1 MITTRKVRIGA
12 SLFLVLLGLLLLLAP
27 GAGAQAPGKVGVL
40 NVKGPITPVV
50 LSYLNRG
57 LEYAQDGEVSLLVIQ
72 LDTPGGSV
80 EVMKSLTDAMLRS
93 SVPIVVWVGPEGA
106 RAASAGTF
114 VVLAAHVAAMAPGT
128 TIGAASVVSMQGEEL
143 DETSKAKITND
154 LTARIRNFTQRRGP
168 QAQEWAE
175 RTVTEAV
182 AATADE
188 VYKLGVIDYIAL
200 SIPDLLRQMDGKTV
214 HVAGQDVVLR
224 TADMLVETLPM
235 TLPEQFLHLITD
247 PNIAF
252 ILLTLGLN
260 ALLFELS
267 SPGGFAA
274 GIIGG
279 ICLVLGLY
287 ALGVLSVNWT
297 GILFIVLA
305 FILFI
310 VDIKAATHGV
320 LTAGGIASFI
330 FGALILFSSPIYTIS
345 RALVF
350 TVALATGAFF
360 AFAVS
365 KALLAQKRQPSTG
378 REALIGKRAIVRA
391 PLAPEGFVLLAG
403 ELWKARAQEGTIGYG
418 ETVEVVGMEGFTVIV
433 RAVRSET

>member
-1 MITTRKVRIGA
+1 MNANRKVRIA
-12 SLFLVLLGLLLLLAP
+12 ISLSAAILGLVLLLVAP
-27 GAGAQAPGKVGVL
+27 AGAQAPGKVGVL
-40 NVKGPITPVV
+40 NVKGAITPVV

-57 LEYAQDGEVSLLVIQ
+57 LRYAQDGNVSLLVIQ

-80 EVMKSLTDAMLRS
+80 EIMKSLTDEMIRS
-93 SVPIVVWVGPEGA
+93 SVPIAVWVGPEGA

-128 TIGAASVVSMQGEEL
+128 TIGAASVVSMQGQEL

-154 LTARIRNFTQRRGP
+154 LTARIRNFTQRRGA
-168 QAQEWAE
+168 QAQDWAE
-175 RTVTEAV
+175 RAVTEAI

-188 VYKLGVIDYIAL
+188 VYKLGVIDYIAPT
-200 SIPDLLRQMDGKTV
+200 IPDLLRQMDGMTV
-214 HVAGQDVVLR
+214 RVAGKDTVLR
-224 TADMLVETLPM
+224 TADLPVENLPM

-260 ALLFELS
+260 GLLFELS

-297 GILFIVLA
+297 GILFIILA
-305 FILFI
+305 FVLFI

-320 LTAGGIASFI
+320 LTVGGIASFV
-330 FGALILFSSPIYTIS
+330 FGALILFSSPVYTIS
-345 RALVF
+345 RALVIS
-350 TVALATGAFF
+350 VAGGTGAFF

-365 KALLAQKRQPSTG
+365 KALMAQKRKPATG
-378 REALIGKRAIVRA
+378 REGLIGMRAVVRI
-391 PLAPEGFVLLAG
+391 PLEPEGMVMLAG
-403 ELWKARAQEGTIGYG
+403 ELWKARAEEGTIDAGQ
-418 ETVEVVGMEGFTVIV
+418 TVEVVGLEGFTVIV
-433 RAVRSET
+433 RAVQAES

>member
-1 MITTRKVRIGA
+1 MAAIRKAHIVI
-12 SLFLVLLGLLLLLAP
+12 SLSLALLGLVVLLVVPAR
-27 GAGAQAPGKVGVL
+27 AQAPGRVGVL

-57 LEYAQDGEVSLLVIQ
+57 LDYAQDGNVSLLVIQ

-80 EVMKSLTDAMLRS
+80 EIMKSLTDEMVRS
-93 SVPIVVWVGPEGA
+93 PVPIAVWVGPEGA

-175 RTVTEAV
+175 RAVTEAV

-188 VYKLGVIDYIAL
+188 VYQLGVIDYVAPT
-200 SIPDLLRQMDGKTV
+200 IPDLLRQMDGTTV
-214 HVAGQDVVLR
+214 RVAGQDMVLH
-224 TADMLVETLPM
+224 TADVPVETLPM

-260 ALLFELS
+260 GILFELS

-297 GILFIVLA
+297 GILFIILA
-305 FILFI
+305 FVLFI
-310 VDIKAATHGV
+310 ADIKAATHGV
-320 LTAGGIASFI
+320 LTVGGIASFV

-345 RALVF
+345 RALVIS
-350 TVALATGAFF
+350 VALGTGAFF

-391 PLAPEGFVLLAG
+391 PLEPEGFVLLAG
-403 ELWKARAQEGTIGYG
+403 ELWKARAAEGTIGLG
-418 ETVEVVGMEGFTVIV
+418 ETVEVIGLEGFTVIV
-433 RAVRSET
+433 RAV

>member
-1 MITTRKVRIGA
+1 MTATRKIRIA
-12 SLFLVLLGLLLLLAP
+12 ISLSLVVLGLLLLAAP
-27 GAGAQAPGKVGVL
+27 SGAQTGGRAIVL
-40 NVKGPITPVV
+40 NVRGPITPVV

-57 LEYAQDGEVSLLVIQ
+57 LEYARNDNASLIIIQ

-80 EVMKSLTDAMLRS
+80 EIMKSLTDEMIRS
-93 SVPIVVWVGPEGA
+93 SVPIAVWVGPEGA

-114 VVLAAHVAAMAPGT
+114 VALAAHVAAMAPGT
-128 TIGAASVVSMQGEEL
+128 TIGAASVVSMQGEKL

-168 QAQEWAE
+168 KAQEWAE

-188 VYKLGVIDYIAL
+188 VYELGVIDYVA
-200 SIPDLLRQMDGKTV
+200 STIPDLLRQMDGMTV
-214 HVAGQDVVLR
+214 RVAGQDVVLH
-224 TADMLVETLPM
+224 TADLPVENLLM

-279 ICLVLGLY
+279 ICLVLALY

-320 LTAGGIASFI
+320 LTVGGIASFVL
-330 FGALILFSSPIYTIS
+330 GALILFSSPIYTIS
-345 RALVF
+345 RALVLS
-350 TVALATGAFF
+350 VALGTGAFF

-365 KALLAQKRQPSTG
+365 KVLLAQKRKPSTG
-378 REALIGKRAIVRA
+378 REALTGKRAIVRA
-391 PLAPEGFVLLAG
+391 PLTPEGFVLLAG
-403 ELWKARAQEGTIGYG
+403 ELWKARAEQGTIDLG
-418 ETVEVVGMEGFTVIV
+418 ETVEVVGLDGFTVIV
-433 RAVRSET
+433 RTVPSEK

>member
-1 MITTRKVRIGA
+1 MTATRKIRIVI
-12 SLFLVLLGLLLLLAP
+12 SLSLVVLGLLLLAAP
-27 GAGAQAPGKVGVL
+27 SVAQTGGKAIVL
-40 NVKGPITPVV
+40 NVKGPVTPVV
-50 LSYLNRG
+50 LTYLNRG
-57 LEYAQDGEVSLLVIQ
+57 LEYAQNGNASLIVIQ

-80 EVMKSLTDAMLRS
+80 EIMKSLTDEMIRS
-93 SVPIVVWVGPEGA
+93 SVPIAVWVGPEGA

-114 VVLAAHVAAMAPGT
+114 VALAAHVAAMAPGT

-168 QAQEWAE
+168 KAQEWAE
-175 RTVTEAV
+175 RTVTEAI

-188 VYKLGVIDYIAL
+188 VYALGVIDYVAPT
-200 SIPDLLRQMDGKTV
+200 IPDLLRQMDGMTV
-214 HVAGQDVVLR
+214 RVAGQDVVLH
-224 TADMLVETLPM
+224 TADLPVENLPM

-279 ICLVLGLY
+279 ICLVLALY

-320 LTAGGIASFI
+320 LTVGGIASFV

-345 RALVF
+345 RALVLS
-350 TVALATGAFF
+350 VALGTGTFF

-365 KALLAQKRQPSTG
+365 KALLAQKRRPSTG
-378 REALIGKRAIVRA
+378 REALVGKRAIVRA
-391 PLAPEGFVLLAG
+391 PLAPEGMVLLAG
-403 ELWKARAQEGTIGYG
+403 ELWTARAEQGTIDLG
-418 ETVEVVGMEGFTVIV
+418 ETVEVVRLDGFTVIV
-433 RAVRSET
+433 RAVPSEK

>member
-1 MITTRKVRIGA
+1 MNANRKVRIA
-12 SLFLVLLGLLLLLAP
+12 ISLSAAILGLVLLLVAP
-27 GAGAQAPGKVGVL
+27 AGAQAPGKVGVL
-40 NVKGPITPVV
+40 NVKGAITPVV

-57 LEYAQDGEVSLLVIQ
+57 LRYAQDGNVSLLVIQ

-80 EVMKSLTDAMLRS
+80 EIMKSLTDEMIRS
-93 SVPIVVWVGPEGA
+93 SVPIAVWVGPEGA

-128 TIGAASVVSMQGEEL
+128 TIGAASVVSMQGQEL

-154 LTARIRNFTQRRGP
+154 LTARIRNFTQRRG
-168 QAQEWAE
+168 AQVQDWAE
-175 RTVTEAV
+175 RAVTEAI

-188 VYKLGVIDYIAL
+188 VYKLGVIDYIAPT
-200 SIPDLLRQMDGKTV
+200 IPDLLRQMDGMTV
-214 HVAGQDVVLR
+214 RVAGKDTVLR
-224 TADMLVETLPM
+224 TADLPVENLPM

-260 ALLFELS
+260 GLLFELS

-297 GILFIVLA
+297 GILFIILA
-305 FILFI
+305 FVLFI

-320 LTAGGIASFI
+320 LTVGGIASFV
-330 FGALILFSSPIYTIS
+330 FGALILFSSPVYTIS
-345 RALVF
+345 RALVIS
-350 TVALATGAFF
+350 VAGGTGAFF

-365 KALLAQKRQPSTG
+365 KALMAQKRKPATG
-378 REALIGKRAIVRA
+378 REGLIGMRAVVRI
-391 PLAPEGFVLLAG
+391 PLEPEGMVMLAG
-403 ELWKARAQEGTIGYG
+403 ELWKARAEEGTIDAGQ
-418 ETVEVVGMEGFTVIV
+418 TVEVVGLEGFTVIV
-433 RAVRSET
+433 RAVQAES

>member
-1 MITTRKVRIGA
+1 MTADRKVRIA
-12 SLFLVLLGLLLLLAP
+12 ISLSLVVLGLLLLAAP
-27 GAGAQAPGKVGVL
+27 SGAQTGGKAIVL

-57 LEYAQDGEVSLLVIQ
+57 LEYAQNGNASLIVIQ

-80 EVMKSLTDAMLRS
+80 EIMKSLTDEMIRS
-93 SVPIVVWVGPEGA
+93 YVPIAVWVGPEGA

-114 VVLAAHVAAMAPGT
+114 VTLAAHVAAMAPGT

-175 RTVTEAV
+175 RTVTEAI

-188 VYKLGVIDYIAL
+188 VYQLGVIDFVAPT
-200 SIPDLLRQMDGKTV
+200 IPDLLRQMDGMTV
-214 HVAGQDVVLR
+214 RVAGQDMVLR
-224 TADMLVETLPM
+224 TADLPVENVPM
-235 TLPEQFLHLITD
+235 TLPEQLLHLITD

-260 ALLFELS
+260 GLLFELS

-279 ICLVLGLY
+279 ICLVLALY

-297 GILFIVLA
+297 GILFIILA
-305 FILFI
+305 FVLFI
-310 VDIKAATHGV
+310 ADIKATAHGV
-320 LTAGGIASFI
+320 LTVGGIASFV

-350 TVALATGAFF
+350 SVALGTGAFF

-365 KALLAQKRQPSTG
+365 KALLAQKRRPSTG
-378 REALIGKRAIVRA
+378 REALIGRRAVVRV
-391 PLAPEGFVLLAG
+391 PLEPEGMVMLAG
-403 ELWKARAQEGTIGYG
+403 ELWMARAEQGTIDRG
-418 ETVEVVGMEGFTVIV
+418 ETVEVVGLDGFTVIV
-433 RAVRSET
+433 RAVPSEN

>member
-1 MITTRKVRIGA
+1 MATTRKARIAG
-12 SLFLVLLGLLLLLAP
+12 SLFTAILGLLLLIAAP
-27 GAGAQAPGKVGVL
+27 AGAQTPGKVGVL
-40 NVKGPITPVV
+40 DVKGPITPVV

-57 LEYAQDGEVSLLVIQ
+57 LGYAQDGNLSLIVIR

-80 EVMKSLTDAMLRS
+80 EVMKSLTDEMIRS
-93 SVPIVVWVGPEGA
+93 SVPIAVWVGPEGA

-128 TIGAASVVSMQGEEL
+128 TIGAASVVSMQGEAL

-168 QAQEWAE
+168 QAQDWAE
-175 RTVTEAV
+175 RAVTEAV

-188 VYKLGVIDYIAL
+188 VYELGVVDYIAS
-200 SIPDLLRQMDGKTV
+200 SIPDLLRQMDGKEV
-214 HVAGQDVVLR
+214 RVAGRDVVIR
-224 TADMLVETLPM
+224 TADLPVENLPM

-260 ALLFELS
+260 GLLFELS

-279 ICLVLGLY
+279 ICLVLALY

-297 GILFIVLA
+297 GILFIILA
-305 FILFI
+305 FVLFI
-310 VDIKAATHGV
+310 ADIKAATHGV
-320 LTAGGIASFI
+320 LTAGGIASFV

-345 RALVF
+345 RALVLS
-350 TVALATGAFF
+350 VALGTGAFF

-365 KALLAQKRQPSTG
+365 KALLAQKRRPTTG
-378 REALIGKRAIVRA
+378 REALIGKRAVVRA
-391 PLAPEGFVLLAG
+391 PLQPEGIILLAG
-403 ELWKARAQEGTIGYG
+403 ELWKARAAEGTIGLG
-418 ETVEVVGMEGFTVIV
+418 QTVEVVGMDGFTVIV
-433 RAVRSET
+433 RAVESES

>member
-1 MITTRKVRIGA
+1 MITTRKVRIAA

-57 LEYAQDGEVSLLVIQ
+57 LEYAQDGDVSLLVIQ

-188 VYKLGVIDYIAL
+188 VYKLGVIDYLAS
-200 SIPDLLRQMDGKTV
+200 SIPELLRQMDGKTV

-224 TADMLVETLPM
+224 TADMPVETLPM

-279 ICLVLGLY
+279 LCLVLGLY

-310 VDIKAATHGV
+310 ADIKAATHGV

-378 REALIGKRAIVRA
+378 REALVGKRAVVRA
-391 PLAPEGFVLLAG
+391 PLEPEGFVLLAG

>member
-1 MITTRKVRIGA
+1 MNANRKVRIA
-12 SLFLVLLGLLLLLAP
+12 ISLSAAILGLVLLLVAP
-27 GAGAQAPGKVGVL
+27 AGAQAPGKVGVL
-40 NVKGPITPVV
+40 NVKGAITPVV

-57 LEYAQDGEVSLLVIQ
+57 LRYAQDGNVSLLVIQ

-80 EVMKSLTDAMLRS
+80 EIMKSLTDEMIRS
-93 SVPIVVWVGPEGA
+93 SVPIAVWVGPEGA

-128 TIGAASVVSMQGEEL
+128 TIGAASVVSMQGQEL

-154 LTARIRNFTQRRGP
+154 LTARIRNFTQRRGA
-168 QAQEWAE
+168 QAQDWAE
-175 RTVTEAV
+175 RAVTEAI

-188 VYKLGVIDYIAL
+188 VYKLGVIDYIAPT
-200 SIPDLLRQMDGKTV
+200 IPDLLRQMDGMTV
-214 HVAGQDVVLR
+214 RVAGKDTVLR
-224 TADMLVETLPM
+224 TADLPVENLPM

-260 ALLFELS
+260 GLLFELS

-305 FILFI
+305 FVLFI

-320 LTAGGIASFI
+320 LTVGGIASFV
-330 FGALILFSSPIYTIS
+330 FGALILFSSPVYTIS
-345 RALVF
+345 RALVIS
-350 TVALATGAFF
+350 VAGGTGAFF

-365 KALLAQKRQPSTG
+365 KALMAQKRKPATG
-378 REALIGKRAIVRA
+378 REGLIGMRAVVRI
-391 PLAPEGFVLLAG
+391 PLEPEGMVMLAG
-403 ELWKARAQEGTIGYG
+403 ELWKARAEEGTIDAGQ
-418 ETVEVVGMEGFTVIV
+418 TVEVVGLEGFTVIV
-433 RAVRSET
+433 RAVQAES

>member
-1 MITTRKVRIGA
+1 MNANRKARIA
-12 SLFLVLLGLLLLLAP
+12 ISLSAAILGLVLLLVAP
-27 GAGAQAPGKVGVL
+27 AAAQAPGKVGVL
-40 NVKGPITPVV
+40 NVKGAITPVV

-57 LEYAQDGEVSLLVIQ
+57 LRYAQDGNVSLLVIQ

-80 EVMKSLTDAMLRS
+80 EIMKSLTDDMIRS
-93 SVPIVVWVGPEGA
+93 SVPIAVWVGPEGA

-128 TIGAASVVSMQGEEL
+128 TIGAASVVSMQGQEL
-143 DETSKAKITND
+143 DETSKAKVTND
-154 LTARIRNFTQRRGP
+154 LTARIRNFTQRRGA
-168 QAQEWAE
+168 QAQDWAE
-175 RTVTEAV
+175 RTVTEAI

-188 VYKLGVIDYIAL
+188 VYKLGVIDYIAPT
-200 SIPDLLRQMDGKTV
+200 IPDLLRQMDGMTV
-214 HVAGQDVVLR
+214 RVAGRDTVLR
-224 TADMLVETLPM
+224 TADLPVQNLPM

-260 ALLFELS
+260 GLLFELS

-297 GILFIVLA
+297 GLLFIVLA
-305 FILFI
+305 FVLFI

-320 LTAGGIASFI
+320 LTVGGIASFV
-330 FGALILFSSPIYTIS
+330 FGALILFSSPVYTIS
-345 RALVF
+345 RALVIS
-350 TVALATGAFF
+350 VAGGTGAFF

-365 KALLAQKRQPSTG
+365 KALLAQKRKPSTG
-378 REALIGKRAIVRA
+378 REAIIGMRAVVRI
-391 PLAPEGFVLLAG
+391 PLEPDGMVMLAG
-403 ELWKARAQEGTIGYG
+403 ELWKARAEEGVIDAGQ
-418 ETVEVVGMEGFTVIV
+418 TVEVVGLEGFTVIV
-433 RAVRSET
+433 RAVQPES

>member
-1 MITTRKVRIGA
+1 MNANRKVRIA
-12 SLFLVLLGLLLLLAP
+12 ISLSAAILGLVLLLVAP
-27 GAGAQAPGKVGVL
+27 AGAQAPGKVGVL
-40 NVKGPITPVV
+40 NVKGAITPVV

-57 LEYAQDGEVSLLVIQ
+57 LRYAQDGNVSLLVIQ

-80 EVMKSLTDAMLRS
+80 EIMKSLTDEMIRS
-93 SVPIVVWVGPEGA
+93 SVPIAVWVGPEGA

-128 TIGAASVVSMQGEEL
+128 TIGAASVVSMQGQEL

-154 LTARIRNFTQRRGP
+154 LTARIRNFTQRRGA
-168 QAQEWAE
+168 QAQDWAE
-175 RTVTEAV
+175 RAVTEAI

-188 VYKLGVIDYIAL
+188 VYKLGVIDYIAPT
-200 SIPDLLRQMDGKTV
+200 IPDLLRQMDGMTV
-214 HVAGQDVVLR
+214 RVAGKDTVLR
-224 TADMLVETLPM
+224 TADLPVENLPM

-260 ALLFELS
+260 GLLFELS

-297 GILFIVLA
+297 GILFIILA
-305 FILFI
+305 FVLFI

-320 LTAGGIASFI
+320 LTVGGIASFV
-330 FGALILFSSPIYTIS
+330 FGALILFSSPVYTIS
-345 RALVF
+345 RALVIS
-350 TVALATGAFF
+350 VAGGTGAFF

-365 KALLAQKRQPSTG
+365 KALMAQKRKPATG
-378 REALIGKRAIVRA
+378 REGLIGMRAVVRI
-391 PLAPEGFVLLAG
+391 PLEPEGMVMLAG
-403 ELWKARAQEGTIGYG
+403 ELWKARAEEGTIDSGQ
-418 ETVEVVGMEGFTVIV
+418 TVEVVGLEGFTVIV
-433 RAVRSET
+433 RAVQAES